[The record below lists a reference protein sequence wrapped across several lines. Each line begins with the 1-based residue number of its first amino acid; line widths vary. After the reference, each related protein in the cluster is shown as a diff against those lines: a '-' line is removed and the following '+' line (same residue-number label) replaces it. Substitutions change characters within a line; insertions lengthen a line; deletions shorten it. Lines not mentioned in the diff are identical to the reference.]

1 MPSCLLSS
9 TARAGITRANRQWR
23 LHYPLMVKVT
33 CWIRAVIT
41 NVHSRW
47 AAVEPSLRG
56 EGRKAPRSK
65 ILQLLNEFFKL
76 KIP

>member
-1 MPSCLLSS
+1 
-9 TARAGITRANRQWR
+9 
-23 LHYPLMVKVT
+23 MVKVT

-65 ILQLLNEFFKL
+65 VLQLLNEFFKL